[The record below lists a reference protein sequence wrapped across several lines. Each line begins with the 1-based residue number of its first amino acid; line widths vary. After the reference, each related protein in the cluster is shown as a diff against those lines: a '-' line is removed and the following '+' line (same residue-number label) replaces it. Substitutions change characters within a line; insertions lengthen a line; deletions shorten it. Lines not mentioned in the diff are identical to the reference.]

1 MTAVTYGVARSSA
14 NAKGRSRSAARRKN
28 VFVRFLD
35 ALVESRLQQVHRE
48 ITRHAHLLPPAE
60 RGRWLS

>member
-1 MTAVTYGVARSSA
+1 MVAITYGVARSSA
-14 NAKGRSRSAARRKN
+14 TAKPCSGAAARRKN
-28 VFVRFLD
+28 FFVRFLD

-48 ITRHAHLLPPAE
+48 ITRHAHLLPSEE

>member
-1 MTAVTYGVARSSA
+1 MVAVTYGARSSA
-14 NAKGRSRSAARRKN
+14 NAKPRSRAAARRKN

-48 ITRHAHLLPPAE
+48 IIRHAHLLPPAD